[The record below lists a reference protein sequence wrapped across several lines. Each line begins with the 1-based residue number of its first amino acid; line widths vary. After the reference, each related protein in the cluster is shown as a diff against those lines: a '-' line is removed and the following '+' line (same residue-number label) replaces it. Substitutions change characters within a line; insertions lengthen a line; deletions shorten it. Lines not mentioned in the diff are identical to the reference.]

1 MLEYLCSESI
11 YAQVG
16 VKRNKEEDNRECM
29 GGREYFPLLAS
40 LLDQF
45 HSLIGKYLLITFS
58 VPGTHTLMGHP
69 QLPSDAENL
78 LGPHWK

>member
-1 MLEYLCSESI
+1 
-11 YAQVG
+11 
-16 VKRNKEEDNRECM
+16 M

-58 VPGTHTLMGHP
+58 VPGTHILMGHP
-69 QLPSDAENL
+69 QPPSDAENL
-78 LGPHWK
+78 LGPHWKQFHENLMWDLILKLKVNI